1 MFEDSYPDGKEA
13 AMHSGSECRPPLAGE
28 QKKSSELF
36 NIKV

>member
-13 AMHSGSECRPPLAGE
+13 LHSGSECRPGGE
-28 QKKSSELF
+28 EKSIEMF